1 LVDGKGHLTIRQYFS
16 PKGQSWMSPA
26 VEVMMLFNKKPGN
39 DADKDYSGHNESRS
53 GNGAVAL
60 NLSIEALRERS
71 GTPARSVIDAWL
83 TMKGNLESEGDIQ
96 VDGKVQ
102 GHIRC
107 MQLIVGKDA
116 TIDGDVVAAEVVVRG
131 RVKGVIRANRVKLQE
146 TACVESEIFFEK
158 SLGIED
164 GASFEGQ
171 IRRVSQALTDPDG
184 LSCHPAEIDSKLVA
198 KSPPRRE
205 REVAR
210 MARVGRESSADNL
223 KDAALQPEE
232 SAVLAQQG

>member
-1 LVDGKGHLTIRQYFS
+1 MF
-16 PKGQSWMSPA
+16 
-26 VEVMMLFNKKPGN
+26 FNKAENGTEY
-39 DADKDYSGHNESRS
+39 DRMGDTAVRS
-53 GNGAVAL
+53 TNGFAPHGSQAL
-60 NLSIEALRERS
+60 NLTAETLRQRS

-107 MQLIVGKDA
+107 TQLIVGKDA
-116 TIDGDVVAAEVVVRG
+116 TIDGDILAAEVVIRG
-131 RVKGVIRANRVKLQE
+131 KVTGVIRANRVKLLE

-171 IRRVSQALTDPDG
+171 IRRASEPLVVIATRDRSARPSDSTDETARAAT
-184 LSCHPAEIDSKLVA
+184 LSGKP
-198 KSPPRRE
+198 
-205 REVAR
+205 
-210 MARVGRESSADNL
+210 
-223 KDAALQPEE
+223 
-232 SAVLAQQG
+232 

>member
-1 LVDGKGHLTIRQYFS
+1 
-16 PKGQSWMSPA
+16 
-26 VEVMMLFNKKPGN
+26 MLFNKKPGN
-39 DADKDYSGHNESRS
+39 DADKDYSGHCELRS
-53 GNGAVAL
+53 GNGAVPL
-60 NLSIEALRERS
+60 ILSIEALRERS

-171 IRRVSQALTDPDG
+171 IGACPRRWRLWPRSKRVRQTQPGWPPRSIASWLLNRSPGGSVRSRAWRAL
-184 LSCHPAEIDSKLVA
+184 AV
-198 KSPPRRE
+198 SPP
-205 REVAR
+205 
-210 MARVGRESSADNL
+210 
-223 KDAALQPEE
+223 QTI
-232 SAVLAQQG
+232 

>member
-1 LVDGKGHLTIRQYFS
+1 
-16 PKGQSWMSPA
+16 
-26 VEVMMLFNKKPGN
+26 MLFNKRLGN
-39 DADKDYSGHNESRS
+39 DADNCSRQRESRPAS
-53 GNGAVAL
+53 APVSL
-60 NLSIEALRERS
+60 NLSIEELRERT

-107 MQLIVGKDA
+107 TQLIVGKDA

-171 IRRVSQALTDPDG
+171 IRRTSEPASVVAVSKDSPVTGTGETTELTG
-184 LSCHPAEIDSKLVA
+184 RAAALSCDPAEIDRKIVSK
-198 KSPPRRE
+198 SQPRRE
-205 REVAR
+205 REVSR
-210 MARVGRESSADNL
+210 MARIARDSTTDDP
-223 KDAALQPEE
+223 KDGSLTPEE
-232 SAVLAQQG
+232 SSGAVQQN

>member
-1 LVDGKGHLTIRQYFS
+1 MFFNNKTDSGMEYDRIGDT
-16 PKGQSWMSPA
+16 A
-26 VEVMMLFNKKPGN
+26 V
-39 DADKDYSGHNESRS
+39 RS
-53 GNGAVAL
+53 ANGLAPLNHVAQAL
-60 NLSIEALRERS
+60 NLTAETLRQRN

-107 MQLIVGKDA
+107 TQLIVNKDA
-116 TIDGDVVAAEVVVRG
+116 TIDGDVLAAEVVIRG

-146 TACVESEIFFEK
+146 TARVESEIFFEK

-171 IRRVSQALTDPDG
+171 IRKASEP
-184 LSCHPAEIDSKLVA
+184 LVA
-198 KSPPRRE
+198 PVAKERPARAGEATNETPRPQTNAAEADMKGAAKAPQPRRE
-205 REVAR
+205 EPRPPVTK
-210 MARVGRESSADNL
+210 SA
-223 KDAALQPEE
+223 
-232 SAVLAQQG
+232 

>member
-1 LVDGKGHLTIRQYFS
+1 MF
-16 PKGQSWMSPA
+16 
-26 VEVMMLFNKKPGN
+26 FNK
-39 DADKDYSGHNESRS
+39 AESGTEYDRMGDTAVRS
-53 GNGAVAL
+53 TNGFAPHGSQGL
-60 NLSIEALRERS
+60 NLTAETLRQRG

-107 MQLIVGKDA
+107 TQLIVNKDA
-116 TIDGDVVAAEVVVRG
+116 TIDGDVLAAEVVIRG

-171 IRRVSQALTDPDG
+171 IRKASEP
-184 LSCHPAEIDSKLVA
+184 LVA
-198 KSPPRRE
+198 TGAKERPARAGEATNETPRPQTNAAETDAKLAAKSQPRRE
-205 REVAR
+205 EPRAPVTK
-210 MARVGRESSADNL
+210 SA
-223 KDAALQPEE
+223 
-232 SAVLAQQG
+232 

>member
-1 LVDGKGHLTIRQYFS
+1 
-16 PKGQSWMSPA
+16 
-26 VEVMMLFNKKPGN
+26 MLFNKKPGN
-39 DADKDYSGHNESRS
+39 DADKDYSGHSESRS
-53 GNGAVAL
+53 GNGAVPL
-60 NLSIEALRERS
+60 NLSIEALRERT

-171 IRRVSQALTDPDG
+171 IRRVSQALAAVAALKEGPADPAG
-184 LSCHPAEIDSKLVA
+184 LAAEIDSKLVA
-198 KSPPRRE
+198 KSQPRRE

-210 MARVGRESSADNL
+210 MARVGREPTADNL

-232 SAVLAQQG
+232 SLVLAQQS

>member
-1 LVDGKGHLTIRQYFS
+1 
-16 PKGQSWMSPA
+16 
-26 VEVMMLFNKKPGN
+26 MLFNKKAENGT
-39 DADKDYSGHNESRS
+39 DYDRVGE
-53 GNGAVAL
+53 NGFAPLNHGSQSL
-60 NLSIEALRERS
+60 NLSAEALRQRN

-107 MQLIVGKDA
+107 TQLIVGRDA
-116 TIDGDVVAAEVVVRG
+116 CIDGDVLAAEVVIRG
-131 RVKGVIRANRVKLQE
+131 KVKGVIRANRVKLQE

-171 IRRVSQALTDPDG
+171 IRRASEPLVLPGSKDRFSRAGEVTEEAARPSNNSSETDT
-184 LSCHPAEIDSKLVA
+184 KMVA
-198 KSPPRRE
+198 KPQPRRE
-205 REVAR
+205 PEAR
-210 MARVGRESSADNL
+210 APVTKS
-223 KDAALQPEE
+223 
-232 SAVLAQQG
+232 V

>member
-1 LVDGKGHLTIRQYFS
+1 
-16 PKGQSWMSPA
+16 
-26 VEVMMLFNKKPGN
+26 MLFNKKPGN
-39 DADKDYSGHNESRS
+39 DADKDYSGHSESRS
-53 GNGAVAL
+53 GNGAVPL
-60 NLSIEALRERS
+60 NLSIEALRERN

-171 IRRVSQALTDPDG
+171 IRRVSQSLATVAALKEGPATGNGHSTDPAG
-184 LSCHPAEIDSKLVA
+184 LAGSLSCHPAEIDSKLAA

-232 SAVLAQQG
+232 SSVVAQQN

>member
-1 LVDGKGHLTIRQYFS
+1 
-16 PKGQSWMSPA
+16 
-26 VEVMMLFNKKPGN
+26 MLFNKKPGN
-39 DADKDYSGHNESRS
+39 DADKDYSGHSESRS
-53 GNGAVAL
+53 GNGAVPL
-60 NLSIEALRERS
+60 NLSIEALRERN

-146 TACVESEIFFEK
+146 TACVDSEIFFEK

-171 IRRVSQALTDPDG
+171 IRRVSQALATVAALKEGPTTGSSHATDPDG
-184 LSCHPAEIDSKLVA
+184 LPGHPAESDSKLVA

-210 MARVGRESSADNL
+210 MARVGRESTADNL
-223 KDAALQPEE
+223 KDAALQLED
-232 SAVLAQQG
+232 SAVVAQQN